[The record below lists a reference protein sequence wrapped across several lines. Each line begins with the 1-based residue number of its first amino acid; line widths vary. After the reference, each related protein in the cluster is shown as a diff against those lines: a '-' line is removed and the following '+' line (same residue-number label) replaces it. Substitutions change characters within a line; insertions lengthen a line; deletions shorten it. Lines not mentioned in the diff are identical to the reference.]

1 MADADDAAD
10 RTGSGLRGAAL
21 RGAGW
26 SLLQAW
32 GGRLISTAVFFLLA
46 RLLVPADFGVV
57 ALATIFVEL
66 GQLVMN
72 RGFGASI
79 VQRDE
84 LSDEDLDAVF
94 WFSLGIGVVL
104 SAVSWSTAGLLAG
117 ALGEP
122 DFAPVFRVLSLNWIL
137 AAFWS
142 VPQNVLQRELR
153 FASLAARRLL
163 AVSVGGA
170 VALALALAGA
180 GVWSLVAMS
189 TVQSLVSIVVLWSAS
204 PWRPSRRFSWQSIRS
219 MRGFA
224 ARVVATDLTQF
235 FTVRGEGLL
244 IGAALGPVPLGYYAV
259 AQRFVTLL
267 RELFGSS
274 IGNVAFPVFSRLQHD
289 RERRSRALGT
299 AVRLTAMAAFP
310 AFVGMAV
317 VAPEVVEV
325 LLGPTW
331 EPSVILVQLLCL
343 AGLRSAMT
351 QFVPGAVVSTG
362 DAALQLRTTLIGVTV
377 KIACVVV
384 GLQFGVDGV
393 AVAVVVSSYVTLPIT
408 FYALRK
414 ATDLTAAS
422 FLRQTVRPAVAAAVM
437 ALAITACR
445 LALDGRLPAV
455 GILALC
461 TVVGAVAYVGAL
473 AVVGPA
479 QLAEARDTL
488 RQLRSRRPA
497 SGRRTTPARAT

>member
-1 MADADDAAD
+1 
-10 RTGSGLRGAAL
+10 
-21 RGAGW
+21 
-26 SLLQAW
+26 
-32 GGRLISTAVFFLLA
+32 
-46 RLLVPADFGVV
+46 
-57 ALATIFVEL
+57 
-66 GQLVMN
+66 
-72 RGFGASI
+72 
-79 VQRDE
+79 
-84 LSDEDLDAVF
+84 
-94 WFSLGIGVVL
+94 
-104 SAVSWSTAGLLAG
+104 
-117 ALGEP
+117 
-122 DFAPVFRVLSLNWIL
+122 
-137 AAFWS
+137 
-142 VPQNVLQRELR
+142 
-153 FASLAARRLL
+153 
-163 AVSVGGA
+163 
-170 VALALALAGA
+170 
-180 GVWSLVAMS
+180 
-189 TVQSLVSIVVLWSAS
+189 
-204 PWRPSRRFSWQSIRS
+204 
-219 MRGFA
+219 
-224 ARVVATDLTQF
+224 
-235 FTVRGEGLL
+235 
-244 IGAALGPVPLGYYAV
+244 
-259 AQRFVTLL
+259 
-267 RELFGSS
+267 
-274 IGNVAFPVFSRLQHD
+274 
-289 RERRSRALGT
+289 
-299 AVRLTAMAAFP
+299 MAAFP
-310 AFVGMAV
+310 AFIGMAV
-317 VAPEVVEV
+317 VAPEVIEV

-343 AGLRSAMT
+343 AGLRAAMT

-377 KIACVVV
+377 KITCVVV

-497 SGRRTTPARAT
+497 SGRRTTAAGAT